1 MHKVGLDKNVAVGEV
16 FGFDEE
22 LLAFLPQPIH
32 ATIVCYER
40 LKKEEDVQLGSAD
53 TPVNFYMKQ
62 SGTLDNACGIIACI
76 HAAFNTGVAI
86 EADSILGR
94 Y

>member
-1 MHKVGLDKNVAVGEV
+1 MEEQKTFDWPPLESNPEVFTQYMHNVGLDNQFAIGEV

-40 LKKEEDVQLGSAD
+40 LKKEEDVELGSED
-53 TPVNFYMKQ
+53 TQVDYYMK
-62 SGTLDNACGIIACI
+62 
-76 HAAFNTGVAI
+76 
-86 EADSILGR
+86 
-94 Y
+94 